1 MSKLKPYPVY
11 KDSGVEWIGEVP
23 EDWKIMKFKR
33 VFEFHNGNGFPHN
46 YQGNTIGDVPF
57 LKVSDISFQG
67 KYVNKGT
74 NYVSYELIDEKKWHI
89 VESESILTA
98 KIGEALRKNH
108 RKISLQPCLIDNNMM
123 ALSILNEYNVDFLYY
138 VLLVIDFDWFSNPGA
153 VPSINNRYLRE
164 DFIALPTT
172 IEQKKISLFLEEKTS
187 EIDSLISDKKNLIEL
202 LEEKRQAIITETVTK
217 GLDPNIK
224 MKDSGIEW
232 IGEIPEHWDVVKL
245 KHVAMLRNKK
255 SNKNLP
261 YLGLENVEGKTGQI
275 IEFNTSSNIE
285 GESLEFFEGDILFGK
300 LRPYLRKCIVAP
312 QEGRCTSE
320 FLVLKSNTDI
330 LCPEYLKSIM
340 LSNDYIE
347 NINSSTY
354 GAKMP
359 RASWGFIGNVKIPLP
374 SYSEQMKMMKEV
386 DHVTKN
392 IDELQRK
399 LNFQI
404 TKLKDYRES
413 LIYEA
418 VTGKID
424 LRSC

>member
-1 MSKLKPYPVY
+1 M
-11 KDSGVEWIGEVP
+11 
-23 EDWKIMKFKR
+23 
-33 VFEFHNGNGFPHN
+33 
-46 YQGNTIGDVPF
+46 
-57 LKVSDISFQG
+57 
-67 KYVNKGT
+67 
-74 NYVSYELIDEKKWHI
+74 
-89 VESESILTA
+89 
-98 KIGEALRKNH
+98 
-108 RKISLQPCLIDNNMM
+108 
-123 ALSILNEYNVDFLYY
+123 
-138 VLLVIDFDWFSNPGA
+138 
-153 VPSINNRYLRE
+153 
-164 DFIALPTT
+164 
-172 IEQKKISLFLEEKTS
+172 
-187 EIDSLISDKKNLIEL
+187 
-202 LEEKRQAIITETVTK
+202 
-217 GLDPNIK
+217 
-224 MKDSGIEW
+224 
-232 IGEIPEHWDVVKL
+232 
-245 KHVAMLRNKK
+245 
-255 SNKNLP
+255 
-261 YLGLENVEGKTGQI
+261 
-275 IEFNTSSNIE
+275 
-285 GESLEFFEGDILFGK
+285 FGK